1 MMRLRLTWEEW
12 SEGLGTTTAKR
23 STHPRL
29 ALNALLVEELLIALY
44 TAISTSTT
52 SAFSAVLSL
61 SLIVAATTST
71 AFTIMETILK
81 TQRTAEIASK
91 MLRSA
96 P

>member
-1 MMRLRLTWEEW
+1 MMQLRLTWEEW

-29 ALNALLVEELLIALY
+29 AQSALLVEELLIALY
-44 TAISTSTT
+44 TATSTSTT

-61 SLIVAATTST
+61 SLTVAATTST